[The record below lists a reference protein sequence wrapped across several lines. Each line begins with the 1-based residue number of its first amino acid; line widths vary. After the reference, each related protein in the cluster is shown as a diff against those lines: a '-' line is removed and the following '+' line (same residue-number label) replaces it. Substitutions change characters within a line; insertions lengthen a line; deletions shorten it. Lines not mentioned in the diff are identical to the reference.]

1 MPEAVVDLLEV
12 IAIEHDGPDVMAA
25 SLGVTAFDG
34 VEVVAVEGA
43 GQCIVA
49 GQVIQPAV
57 EAAGSQARQRRH
69 HQAEQGEERRCR
81 LPQQHL
87 QQGQQRD
94 AVDQGERRSGNGVD
108 QLQGT
113 LLPVIPFPRGFPGQ
127 RWCRA
132 GLTAGQDLPV
142 LIDQKQGA
150 NLGGETAQGLL
161 QGTGL
166 NVDAEQTDDLVTLGD
181 GLGQGDHLSPAGKIL
196 IWA

>member
-12 IAIEHDGPDVMAA
+12 IAIEHDGPDVIAA
-25 SLGVTAFDG
+25 SLGVTAFNG

-87 QQGQQRD
+87 QQG
-94 AVDQGERRSGNGVD
+94 
-108 QLQGT
+108 
-113 LLPVIPFPRGFPGQ
+113 
-127 RWCRA
+127 
-132 GLTAGQDLPV
+132 
-142 LIDQKQGA
+142 
-150 NLGGETAQGLL
+150 
-161 QGTGL
+161 
-166 NVDAEQTDDLVTLGD
+166 
-181 GLGQGDHLSPAGKIL
+181 
-196 IWA
+196 